1 MNGLMRS
8 LIACAI
14 ALIFPGAARA
24 QESPTPQAASEPLAI
39 LSVPTIEDFTSEPAT
54 VDVAIAPDGR
64 HVATVR
70 LMEGA
75 TYLTVID
82 LTDETAKPIAT
93 KLGDVRV
100 YGLKWVNDDRLI
112 YSAGS
117 NDIGLDYKR
126 GRLILTGVPRLFAI
140 NRDLK
145 GNMPFFQGDKKIV
158 NNIISMSE
166 VSMIPGDGQHFLV
179 PVRIG
184 GDLDLIKVDIG
195 SGIWTT
201 VAQGEDYTMAWFVD
215 RTGQPAIRF
224 DTNRRGTELRVM
236 TPEARNGGSVRW
248 KQAAKLR
255 ISQETAKAEE
265 FTPVA
270 PGPTPNL
277 YYVLG
282 RPPGADRIGVHLYDV
297 NTQQYT
303 QEVFTHP
310 TVDVDGAMIE
320 PTTGAYVGASYWGD
334 TLGMTFTD
342 KKMQSHFDGLN
353 VFFGRERNIAFIDRS
368 DDQQVWVLATTGPR
382 DPGSFHIYD
391 MKAANSRMIGV
402 VNPKVWPEQLSAT
415 RAVSW
420 KARDGLAIHGYLTL
434 PPNLKS
440 GEKPPMIVYPHGG
453 PEARDTEGYDLIV
466 QFLATR
472 GYAVF
477 QPNFRGSSGFGKAF
491 AEAGRRQFGKSMQ
504 TDIVDGVN
512 YLVGEGL
519 VDPARMCIM
528 GASYGGYAAMMGL
541 VQFPDLYRCGVSSSG
556 PSDLYRQVR
565 WERAE
570 EGSDS
575 EAYKYWVA
583 QIGDPWRDE
592 AEMKAI
598 SPINN
603 IAAIKA
609 PVMLMHGTKDD
620 VVPFEQSNLMHAALK
635 KAGKTST
642 LIQFDGA
649 GHGFGGAYMESY
661 LAQLEKFF
669 GQYLAAPAA
678 PPN

>member
-1 MNGLMRS
+1 VRTCVAG
-8 LIACAI
+8 AF
-14 ALIFPGAARA
+14 ALIVFGAAFA
-24 QESPTPQAASEPLAI
+24 QESPAVQAAIEPPAALG
-39 LSVPTIEDFTSEPAT
+39 VPTIQDFTAEPAT
-54 VDVAIAPDGR
+54 VDVAIAPSGR
-64 HVATVR
+64 RVATVR

-82 LTDETAKPIAT
+82 LTDETAKPIAA

-126 GRLILTGVPRLFAI
+126 GRLILTGVPQLFAI
-140 NRDLK
+140 NRDLE
-145 GNMPFFQGDKKIV
+145 GNMLFFQGDKKIV
-158 NNIISMSE
+158 NNIISMSDI
-166 VSMIPGDGQHFLV
+166 SMVPGDGQHFLV

-184 GDLDLIKVDIG
+184 GDLDLIKVDVG
-195 SGIWTT
+195 SGAWAT

-215 RTGQPAIRF
+215 RDGQPAIRF
-224 DTNRRGTELRVM
+224 DTNRRGTEIRVM
-236 TPEARNGGSVRW
+236 TPETRDGGSVRW
-248 KQAAKLR
+248 RQAAKFRLDR
-255 ISQETAKAEE
+255 ETARAEE
-265 FTPVA
+265 FMPVA
-270 PGPTPNL
+270 PGPTLNL

-282 RPPGADRIGVHLYDV
+282 RPPGADRIGVHLYDI

-310 TVDVDGAMIE
+310 TVDVDGAMVE
-320 PTTGAYVGASYWGD
+320 STTGAYLGASYWSD

-342 KKMQSHFDGLN
+342 KKMQSHFNGLN
-353 VFFGRERNIAFIDRS
+353 VFFGRERNISFIDRS
-368 DDQQVWVLATTGPR
+368 DDQQVWVLATSGPR

-391 MKAANSRMIGV
+391 MNAAKSRMIGV
-402 VNPKVWPEQLSAT
+402 VNPKIWPEQLGAT

-420 KARDGLAIHGYLTL
+420 KARDGLDIHGYLTL
-434 PPNLKS
+434 PPNAKP
-440 GEKPPMIVYPHGG
+440 GEKPPLIVYPHGG
-453 PEARDTEGYDLIV
+453 PEARDTETYDLVV

-504 TDIVDGVN
+504 TDVVDGVN

-528 GASYGGYAAMMGL
+528 GTSYGGYAALMGL
-541 VQFPDLYRCGVSSSG
+541 VQFPELYRCGVSSAG
-556 PSDLYRQVR
+556 PSDLTRQVR

-583 QIGDPWRDE
+583 QVGDPWRDK
-592 AEMKAI
+592 AETDAI
-598 SPINN
+598 SPINH
-603 IAAIKA
+603 IAAINA
-609 PVMLMHGTKDD
+609 PVLLMHGIKDD
-620 VVPFEQSNLMHAALK
+620 VVPFEQSSLMHAALK

-642 LIQFDGA
+642 IVQFDGA
-649 GHGFGGAYMESY
+649 GHGFGGEYLESY
-661 LAQLEKFF
+661 LGQLEKFF